1 MKFEHLVEIN
11 SPDNPLIAPLSRD
24 QLWRGLVLRAETPT
38 VFVPY
43 LDVCNITERTEVAI
57 SRQLKYGDLVIHDRV
72 TFLMQHQIC
81 FHVSAQKDFSDS
93 TLTMTIEEPVP
104 NALFVRFTY
113 EDATADEG
121 ADAMYNDF
129 RRSAYR
135 ESDIDTIH
143 IIRQLAA
150 QGRLDQAA

>member
-11 SPDNPLIAPLSRD
+11 SPGSPVITPLTRD
-24 QLWRGLVLRAETPT
+24 QLWRGLVKRAEDPT
-38 VFVPY
+38 IFVPH
-43 LDVCNITERTEVAI
+43 LDSCEIVERTEVTVT
-57 SRQLKYGDLVIHDRV
+57 RKLTYGPLVINDRV
-72 TFLMQHQIC
+72 TYLEQHQIRY
-81 FHVSAQKDFSDS
+81 HVAAQKDFSDS
-93 TLTMTIEEPVP
+93 TLTMTIEEPQ
-104 NALFVRFTY
+104 ADYLFVRFEY

-143 IIRQLAA
+143 LIRQLAA
-150 QGRLDQAA
+150 QGRI